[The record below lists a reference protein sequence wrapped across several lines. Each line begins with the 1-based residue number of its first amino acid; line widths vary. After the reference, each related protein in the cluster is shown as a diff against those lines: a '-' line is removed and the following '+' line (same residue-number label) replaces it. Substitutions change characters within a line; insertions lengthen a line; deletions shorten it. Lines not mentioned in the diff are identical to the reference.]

1 MIQNS
6 CTTNGQNCSCN
17 DDVCC
22 IDTCRIYDTS
32 RTQDCIEG
40 LRVILTPAGMQVLQN
55 CRSPRAKE
63 VRVIWTQLNAD
74 ELPFNSGYYQVNI
87 RYYFYVVLT
96 CCVNGVSQDIEG
108 LAISEKTV
116 VLYGGE
122 GNVSVFTS
130 DTDFDPCYT
139 PNLNNVIPGT
149 NRPKVVL
156 EVATPIPLSVSIV
169 ENCNGIPLPPEYDN
183 IPQQIINLFD
193 GGLDINPCNTMAV
206 CLTIG
211 IFALIRI
218 ERPSQLIIPAC
229 EYCIPDADKTPVSVT
244 DPCSMFCSTPFPIEE
259 FYPSTCAQNRNS

>member
-6 CTTNGQNCSCN
+6 CTTNGQNCCCN

-40 LRVILTPAGMQVLQN
+40 LRVVLTPEGMKVLEN

-63 VRVIWTQLNAD
+63 VRVIWAQINTD
-74 ELPFNSGYYQVNI
+74 ELPFNSGYFQVNI

-96 CCVNGVSQDIEG
+96 CCVNGASQDIEG

-122 GNVSVFTS
+122 GNVSVFKS
-130 DTDFDPCYT
+130 DTDSDPCST
-139 PNLNNVIPGT
+139 PNLHNVIPGS

-156 EVATPIPLSVSIV
+156 EVATPIPLAVSVV

-183 IPQQIINLFD
+183 IPQQISCLFD
-193 GGLDINPCNTMAV
+193 GGLDVGCHTMAV
-206 CLTIG
+206 CLTLG

-218 ERPSQLIIPAC
+218 ERPSQLIVPAC
-229 EYCIPDADKTPVSVT
+229 DFCIPEADKTPVSVT
-244 DPCSMFCSTPFPIEE
+244 DPCSMFCSTPFPVEE
-259 FYPSTCAQNRNS
+259 FYPSVCAQNRNQ

>member
-1 MIQNS
+1 MIQK
-6 CTTNGQNCSCN
+6 NCPLNESRCCPE
-17 DDVCC
+17 DDICC

-40 LRVILTPAGMQVLQN
+40 LRVILTPEGRAVLEN

-63 VRVIWTQLNAD
+63 VRVIWAQITT
-74 ELPFNSGYYQVNI
+74 EEMPFNCGYYQVSI

-122 GNVSVFTS
+122 GNVSIFKS
-130 DTDFDPCYT
+130 DTDSDPCFT
-139 PNLNNVIPGT
+139 PNLTNVIPSS

-156 EVATPIPLSVSIV
+156 EVATPVALNVNVV

-183 IPQQIINLFD
+183 IPSQISALFD
-193 GGLDINPCNTMAV
+193 GGLDTSPTTTAV

-229 EYCIPDADKTPVSVT
+229 DYCIPDADKTPIKVA

-259 FYPSTCAQNRNS
+259 FYPSVCSQNRNQ